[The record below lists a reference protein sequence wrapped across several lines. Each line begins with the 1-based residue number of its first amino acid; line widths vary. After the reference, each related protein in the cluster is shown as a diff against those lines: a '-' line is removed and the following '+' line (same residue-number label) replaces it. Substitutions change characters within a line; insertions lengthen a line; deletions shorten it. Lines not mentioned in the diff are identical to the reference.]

1 MFIFNFKLSKSWI
14 AKLLIVT
21 FACISIILCIIGTI
35 KIINEITKEKTL
47 VESDCMPE
55 GKVANLTE
63 KNYTNILK
71 TVHENI
77 DSYVGKKICFTGYV
91 YRVLDLQDNQ
101 FVLARDMIVNSNSQ
115 TVVVGFLCE
124 YDEAKNF
131 EDNTWVQVTGEIYK
145 GDYHGDMPIIKVT
158 DIKTVDKPS
167 QEEYVYPPDD
177 SYIPTSGIL

>member
-1 MFIFNFKLSKSWI
+1 MFVFNVKVNGSKIFKFFFI
-14 AKLLIVT
+14 GVIILLIIIM
-21 FACISIILCIIGTI
+21 CIVIYSIFSGANNFSRSSSCILKNGVSQI
-35 KIINEITKEKTL
+35 E
-47 VESDCMPE
+47 
-55 GKVANLTE
+55 A

-77 DSYVGKKICFTGYV
+77 NSYVGKKICFTGYI

-101 FVLARDMIVNSNSQ
+101 FVLARDMIINSNSQ

-124 YDEAKNF
+124 YDDAKNY
-131 EDNTWVQVTGEIYK
+131 EDNTWVQVTGEITK

-177 SYIPTSGIL
+177 SYIPTAELL

>member
-1 MFIFNFKLSKSWI
+1 MIIILGIVMYRVFNGANNSSKSNS
-14 AKLLIVT
+14 
-21 FACISIILCIIGTI
+21 CIPQSGVSQI
-35 KIINEITKEKTL
+35 
-47 VESDCMPE
+47 SP
-55 GKVANLTE
+55 

-71 TVHENI
+71 SVHENI

-124 YDEAKNF
+124 YDESKNF
-131 EDNTWVQVTGEIYK
+131 DDNTWVQVTGEIFK

-158 DIKTVDKPS
+158 DIKSVDKPS

-177 SYIPTSGIL
+177 SYIPTAGIL